1 MKRFVC
7 STQLPFG
14 TKIRLKIAP
23 SEKSHRKHRM
33 HPNSTPKNPQF
44 FSINFQISRNFH
56 GIFTEFSPKI
66 PEKAIFTAIPPSNS
80 SNISHPLQFQK
91 GNSFVS
97 KGSVTFSNCNTV
109 STEGGV
115 RVECV
120 ERVVSVLRKNIL
132 HL

>member
-1 MKRFVC
+1 M
-7 STQLPFG
+7 
-14 TKIRLKIAP
+14 
-23 SEKSHRKHRM
+23 
-33 HPNSTPKNPQF
+33 
-44 FSINFQISRNFH
+44 
-56 GIFTEFSPKI
+56 
-66 PEKAIFTAIPPSNS
+66 IPPSNS

-132 HL
+132 YLRNTDLFIEDVVYVESSQ